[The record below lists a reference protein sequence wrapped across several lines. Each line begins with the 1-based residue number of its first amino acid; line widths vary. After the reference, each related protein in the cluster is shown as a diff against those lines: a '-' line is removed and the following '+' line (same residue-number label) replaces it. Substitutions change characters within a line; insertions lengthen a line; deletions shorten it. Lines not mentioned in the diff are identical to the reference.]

1 MIHLASILRASKRS
15 VIMIMAVVAIGLTAL
30 ASPVTELPI
39 KDING
44 KKYYYYKVVKK
55 ETLYSLS
62 RKLGLSQEQIIFYNP
77 TVYDGLK
84 ANDILYFPA
93 EDFTDGVPTPSTQPS
108 DNADSGSDSGN
119 VTAKTD
125 INSQSSTQTVT
136 HDVVKGETIYGISHR
151 YGITTEQ
158 LMDAN
163 PAIRSGLKAGMSLII
178 PSPDDAPETNHE
190 IVRNV
195 ESQIHAQR
203 KRDASSI
210 DIAVLLSFDLD
221 APKKDRDAQYSLEFY
236 KGFLLA
242 VDTLREL
249 DRPIHI
255 TTYDVGSSDSTL
267 KSILDRAEMKHMQ
280 VIIPPVD
287 IKGGLEM
294 VGEYGRANDVMVF
307 NIFNV
312 RDKSYLTNPAMMQAT
327 VPQEVMYAKAVEG
340 FMGKYKN
347 HTPVLLVKEG
357 QSDRNQF
364 MTDIKAR
371 LTADGVQ
378 FVSIPYT
385 GDLTIE
391 ALSSLSD
398 SEDYVFV
405 PTQGSQR
412 DINRTLDAL
421 LKFKE
426 NSTGDLT
433 MFGYPEWIT
442 YRGETLENLHKL
454 NATYYSRFV
463 DDSDDRY
470 TKHVMASYKEKY
482 GTQISPSIPH
492 PGIMGFDCG
501 IFLLRTLKSNNGD
514 LSIEAPSY
522 QGVQHGF
529 KFRKASDSADAGW
542 YNERIMLIN
551 YRPSGNVDYQDL

>member
-1 MIHLASILRASKRS
+1 
-15 VIMIMAVVAIGLTAL
+15 MIMAVVAIGLTAL

-340 FMGKYKN
+340 FMGKYKTT
-347 HTPVLLVKEG
+347 HPCFSSKK
-357 QSDRNQF
+357 DR
-364 MTDIKAR
+364 A
-371 LTADGVQ
+371 TA
-378 FVSIPYT
+378 T
-385 GDLTIE
+385 
-391 ALSSLSD
+391 SS
-398 SEDYVFV
+398 
-405 PTQGSQR
+405 
-412 DINRTLDAL
+412 
-421 LKFKE
+421 
-426 NSTGDLT
+426 
-433 MFGYPEWIT
+433 
-442 YRGETLENLHKL
+442 
-454 NATYYSRFV
+454 
-463 DDSDDRY
+463 
-470 TKHVMASYKEKY
+470 
-482 GTQISPSIPH
+482 
-492 PGIMGFDCG
+492 
-501 IFLLRTLKSNNGD
+501 
-514 LSIEAPSY
+514 
-522 QGVQHGF
+522 
-529 KFRKASDSADAGW
+529 
-542 YNERIMLIN
+542 
-551 YRPSGNVDYQDL
+551 